1 MAIVSF
7 NIELVAEVPVTI
19 NESSR
24 EEGQS
29 YVDLITDAVTSFME
43 NNDLNELDFQVKIVG
58 DVIGADQSG
67 ASAAEHSVR
76 KRLPLINHVLEPL
89 IQLCCHHLTNFP
101 GLFCLFGK
109 GEKMQQVTD
118 IPECTVCHAK
128 EMELFYSKSSGVMA
142 YCIECG
148 YSCVAANEHIHAEQ
162 INLLVG

>member
-58 DVIGADQSG
+58 DVIGAD
-67 ASAAEHSVR
+67 
-76 KRLPLINHVLEPL
+76 
-89 IQLCCHHLTNFP
+89 
-101 GLFCLFGK
+101 
-109 GEKMQQVTD
+109 
-118 IPECTVCHAK
+118 
-128 EMELFYSKSSGVMA
+128 
-142 YCIECG
+142 
-148 YSCVAANEHIHAEQ
+148 
-162 INLLVG
+162 